1 MKTDLEQTGDDTT
14 VTTELE
20 RSLRSRFSAASKA
33 RFLTAFAAR
42 LKPNTVHLSRAMRIV
57 KSIRSGLSR
66 ARITGNFV

>member
-33 RFLTAFAAR
+33 HKVQAV
-42 LKPNTVHLSRAMRIV
+42 P
-57 KSIRSGLSR
+57 
-66 ARITGNFV
+66 